1 MASQIRI
8 LNNNAADRATL
19 SASTT
24 AGSLVVANLKTDYKS
39 DVYRSTGTTATIT
52 ATWASNETI
61 GVVVLPFCNLTATAT
76 IRVKLYTN
84 TGDVSP
90 AYDSG
95 NVLAGAAVPTD
106 AWEWGNIPLGVN
118 AYSYVGAAYGRCY
131 TTPTVC
137 RKMEV
142 IIIDSANAS
151 GYVEAARLVCGAYY
165 NPVNDAEIDVGIE
178 FPETSSS
185 SRSSASDLITDI
197 GVRYKKL
204 SFNLGNMT
212 VADRN
217 KVLGIFKSN
226 GISRPMFVS
235 LLSEDGDITNEQN
248 YQIYGKLS
256 QTSAVSIAY
265 WQGYATSVEIEE
277 C

>member
-24 AGSLVVANLKTDYKS
+24 AGSLVVDNLKTDYKS
-39 DVYRSTGTTATIT
+39 AVYRSTGTTTTIT
-52 ATWASNETI
+52 ATWASNETV

-76 IRVKLYTN
+76 MRVKLYTN

-95 NVLAGAAVPTD
+95 NVLAGASVPTD
-106 AWEWGNIPLGVN
+106 AWEWGNTPLGVN

-151 GYVEAARLVCGAYY
+151 GYVEAARLVCGNYY
-165 NPVNDAEIDVGIE
+165 NPVNDAEIDVSIE
-178 FPETSSS
+178 YPENSTSS
-185 SRSSASDLITDI
+185 RNDASDLITDI
-197 GVRYKKL
+197 GTRTKKL
-204 SFNLGNMT
+204 SFNLNNMT
-212 VADRN
+212 IADRN
-217 KVLGIFKSN
+217 KILAIFKSN
-226 GISRPMFVS
+226 GVSRPMFVS
-235 LLSEDGDITNEQN
+235 LMSEDGDVTNEQH
-248 YQIYGKLS
+248 YQIYGKMS
-256 QTSAVSIAY
+256 QSTSVSIAY
-265 WQGYATSVEIEE
+265 WQAYTTAISIEE